1 MDEGGQEGLK
11 LFKYPIT
18 DLSKIGLANL
28 LVVYIV
34 WSSTY
39 LAIRVGME
47 EGSGLSPLAMGTIR
61 LMLAGAILIGFAW
74 FRGHKLRI
82 TFHELYVLTVTS
94 FLLWVVCNGLVM
106 WAEQHANSGF
116 AALILATS
124 PIMVAW
130 LDYLLSRHVPSR
142 LLLGSLIFSFLGVGL
157 LMAPSMLQGNSTEF
171 IAGIALLV
179 CSLGWSG
186 GTIFQTHNPVKLEVT
201 VISAYQHLIGGCIFG
216 LLMLVFQEPLPHPTL
231 RAWAALAY
239 LIIFGSVFAFTAFVT
254 AIKLLPINIAMTYSY
269 VNPVLALLL
278 GWWLLNEPITFWT
291 LIGATMVIL
300 GVAGVFQGRIEPSRV
315 QGRKTAQVE
324 G

>member
-1 MDEGGQEGLK
+1 MK
-11 LFKYPIT
+11 FFKYPIT
-18 DLSKIGLANL
+18 NLSKIGLANL

-82 TFHELYVLTVTS
+82 TFHELYVLTVAS

-278 GWWLLNEPITFWT
+278 GWWLLNEPITVWT

-300 GVAGVFQGRIEPSRV
+300 GVAGVFQGRVDPSRV
-315 QGRKTAQVE
+315 QRRKTAEVE